1 MEKVKSQ
8 MLKARREGGQRLERL
23 ERQCALLLSQ
33 AEDLESSEIPRIE
46 RRSSDAVAEEY
57 RAMEALREVAEGGE
71 AEAAMVAALAA
82 HARERAAR
90 AKLPCAAEKEAALLA
105 LERLQSVEREQLEE
119 ERARRMGNIEQLR
132 AKREADVAV
141 AREKIRILGEAFPII
156 SFFSGKPFQISC
168 RRERGRPPASS
179 PRAGG

>member
-1 MEKVKSQ
+1 

-57 RAMEALREVAEGGE
+57 RAMEALREVAEGAE

-90 AKLPCAAEKEAALLA
+90 ARLPCATEKEAALMA

-156 SFFSGKPFQISC
+156 SFFS
-168 RRERGRPPASS
+168 
-179 PRAGG
+179 